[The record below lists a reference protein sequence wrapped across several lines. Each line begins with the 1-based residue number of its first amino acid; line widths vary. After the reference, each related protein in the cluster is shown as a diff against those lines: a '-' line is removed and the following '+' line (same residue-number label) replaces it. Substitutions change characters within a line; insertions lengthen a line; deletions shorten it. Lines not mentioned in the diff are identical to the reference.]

1 MFVSGFFHKPIVAD
15 AVREVVPCGLCP
27 HNSIKRFKNMKITKE
42 DLQKIVQEEFEK
54 EIQEQQL
61 TEKQVE
67 EIFGGKLRSKANT
80 AYNTVKDKL
89 LGKKPTAPATQTTR
103 SQPQIA
109 RFTQGPSSDPTQ
121 SQATTSSTVPSA
133 AGAATQTAG
142 PGETATTATT
152 QPATEQPAAPPA
164 PAAIQPETPPAA
176 AQQAPA
182 AQNPKLMK
190 RMELFKQNMPQ
201 YFQAIQK
208 KIADVIKG
216 AVSANVQQIKEAAD
230 PSSVISSLI
239 SKELNNA
246 LAGALKTVTPEDFLK
261 AYQMVAKKNIKDPKQ
276 LAQSLK
282 NFRGL
287 EEQETVD
294 VNPLAGT
301 EMDLFDAVLQAKR
314 IGISSLVKQA
324 AEKALANPQVQ
335 RYMPPEQATKVVA
348 SLTSAART
356 VRQLLAMNPAST
368 AQTIAKSAPA
378 ATPPAQPAAQPKA
391 AAPAK
396 KPAKKPAA
404 QAQQPSPVAESY
416 KATYDKWKK
425 IIKG

>member
-1 MFVSGFFHKPIVAD
+1 
-15 AVREVVPCGLCP
+15 
-27 HNSIKRFKNMKITKE
+27 MKISDKQ
-42 DLQKIVQEEFEK
+42 LRKIIREEFEQTMK
-54 EIQEQQL
+54 EEDMDEGMFDKIGQ
-61 TEKQVE
+61 KVKG
-67 EIFGGKLRSKANT
+67 FFGAGGK
-80 AYNTVKDKL
+80 
-89 LGKKPTAPATQTTR
+89 G
-103 SQPQIA
+103 
-109 RFTQGPSSDPTQ
+109 
-121 SQATTSSTVPSA
+121 SQARGQPLQRVSGSGVKFTPPVEDATGEPAVAP
-133 AGAATQTAG
+133 GA
-142 PGETATTATT
+142 
-152 QPATEQPAAPPA
+152 QPAQPAAAPAQPAAAPAQPAAAPAQPAAA
-164 PAAIQPETPPAA
+164 PAAPAA
-176 AQQAPA
+176 PAEVPA

-324 AEKALANPQVQ
+324 AEKASANPQVQ

-378 ATPPAQPAAQPKA
+378 GTPPAQPAAQPKA

-404 QAQQPSPVAESY
+404 PAKRPAKKPAAQAQQSSPVAESY